1 MYASQILL
9 GICRDIV
16 LNLPILAP
24 LPLWTSDLGVYRP
37 SPASDIWWWP
47 LKLETRTVSKVS
59 KPALRILLECL
70 LVFKKFFRDPP
81 YTL

>member
-24 LPLWTSDLGVYRP
+24 SPSEHQTWGPTPPPLVTSGGGN
-37 SPASDIWWWP
+37 
-47 LKLETRTVSKVS
+47 
-59 KPALRILLECL
+59 
-70 LVFKKFFRDPP
+70 
-81 YTL
+81 

>member
-16 LNLPILAP
+16 LNLPIL
-24 LPLWTSDLGVYRP
+24 TP
-37 SPASDIWWWP
+37 SPSEHQTWGPNPHPPPTNGIWWWP
-47 LKLETRTVSKVS
+47 LKLETRTVSK
-59 KPALRILLECL
+59 PALHVLLECL

-81 YTL
+81 YTH

>member
-24 LPLWTSDLGVYRP
+24 SPSEHQTWGPNPPVVTSGGGH
-37 SPASDIWWWP
+37 
-47 LKLETRTVSKVS
+47 
-59 KPALRILLECL
+59 
-70 LVFKKFFRDPP
+70 
-81 YTL
+81 